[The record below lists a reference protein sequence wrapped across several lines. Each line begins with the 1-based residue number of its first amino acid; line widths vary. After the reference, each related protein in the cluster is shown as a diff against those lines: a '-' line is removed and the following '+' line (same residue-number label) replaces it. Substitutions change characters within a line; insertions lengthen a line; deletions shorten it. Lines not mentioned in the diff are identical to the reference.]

1 MQEVEWQLDAV
12 DLRPVERW
20 LQSRQAAHHSEG
32 GEAGAPAAAQSTTD
46 IAYRPQGPRAIA
58 DTYFDTPDWRLH
70 RAGLTLRLRSENGA
84 HAVTLKTTEAAVDGL
99 RIRTE
104 IEDPLPSSDLQSLL
118 TSEGRAGAWV
128 RALTGSQPLRPLFSL
143 QSTRQAYAILVG
155 GKLAGEI
162 ALDDT
167 QIPLPDDRDP
177 VRLNRVEV
185 EVPADTVEVLRPFL
199 EDLRAACRLTP
210 GTSSKF
216 EAGLLAHGLT
226 PETQPELG
234 PTGIFATQTI
244 GELAFAIL
252 RRHFLAF
259 LKNEPGTRV
268 GEDPDALHDM
278 RVAARRMRAAL
289 ALFSPALPA
298 RADRL
303 RQELRWI
310 GGVLGEVRDKDIQ
323 LERLVSWADGAEE
336 TEVAALRMLSV
347 VLEKRRERARIRL
360 LRALDSR
367 RYVLLVQRITSMLQ
381 RGPLLRSMNSRT
393 PALALLPEMI
403 AVHHAR
409 VIKLGERI
417 GARSSPQMY
426 HRLRIR
432 CKRLRYAVEFSREV
446 YGAPAADFAEV
457 MVSLQDLLGAHQD
470 AYVAVASLE
479 HLLLGEAR
487 RLPPRA
493 LYLMGQISQR
503 YTQEAARLRKRYPKA
518 FRQVKG
524 KPWTRLEQVMEKR
537 RPAAWPEAARPEVV
551 APPGPQ
557 GG

>member
-20 LQSRQAAHHSEG
+20 LQSRQAAHPSEG

-58 DTYFDTPDWRLH
+58 DTYFDTADWRLH

-104 IEDPLPSSDLQSLL
+104 IEDPLPSSDLQALL

-128 RALTGSQPLRPLFSL
+128 RALAGSQPLRPLFSL
-143 QSTRQAYAILVG
+143 QSTRQAFAILVG

-167 QIPLPDDRDP
+167 LIPLADDREP

-185 EVPADTVEVLRPFL
+185 EVPAENVDTLRPYL

-210 GTSSKF
+210 GTTSKF

-226 PETQPELG
+226 PQPQPELG
-234 PTGIFATQTI
+234 PTGVFATQTI

-252 RRHFLAF
+252 RRQFLAF
-259 LKNEPGTRV
+259 LTNEPGTRV
-268 GEDPDALHDM
+268 GEDAEALHDM

-298 RADRL
+298 RAEGL

-310 GGVLGEVRDKDIQ
+310 GGVLGEVRDTDIQ
-323 LERLVSWADGAEE
+323 LERLASWAREAEE
-336 TEVAALRMLSV
+336 AEVTSLRTLSV
-347 VLEKRRERARIRL
+347 VLERRRQRARIRL
-360 LRALDSR
+360 SRALDSS
-367 RYVLLVQRITSMLQ
+367 RYQLLVQRFTAMLQ
-381 RGPLLRSMNSRT
+381 RGPLRRSMNSRT
-393 PALALLPEMI
+393 PALALLPEVV
-403 AVHHAR
+403 AAHHAR
-409 VIKLGERI
+409 VVKLGDRI
-417 GARSSPQMY
+417 DAHSSPETY

-432 CKRLRYAVEFSREV
+432 CKRLRYAVEFSREL
-446 YGAPAADFAEV
+446 YGPPGADFVEV
-457 MVSLQDLLGAHQD
+457 MVSMQDLLGMHQD

-479 HLLLGEAR
+479 DLLQGEAR

-493 LYLMGQISQR
+493 LFLMGQIAQR
-503 YTQEAARLRKRYPKA
+503 YMQEAARLRKRYPKV

-524 KPWTRLEQVMEKR
+524 KPWTRLQQVMEEG
-537 RPAAWPEAARPEVV
+537 RPAAWPDAAKPEVA
-551 APPGPQ
+551 APPEPPGE
-557 GG
+557 